1 MHRRLAPAA
10 ENGAGRG
17 VSHENCTDA
26 TFPLQ
31 MPVAI
36 LSPHT
41 LWVTFFSI
49 QVAEL
54 RSHLRLV
61 QRESDGWQARSQAL
75 VDEKERLLANLEE
88 GGHPVLDH
96 MEQVVGKLREDFN
109 GKVRELLDVQNQM
122 MQQQIE
128 LRHRDERIKQLEG
141 EVEARDNTIASLRD
155 YVVDAGDFLARDKP
169 FM

>member
-1 MHRRLAPAA
+1 MRAAA
-10 ENGAGRG
+10 EGRRDGRYGHTTVHGRG
-17 VSHENCTDA
+17 QDFEGEGA
-26 TFPLQ
+26 
-31 MPVAI
+31 
-36 LSPHT
+36 
-41 LWVTFFSI
+41 
-49 QVAEL
+49 
-54 RSHLRLV
+54 R
-61 QRESDGWQARSQAL
+61 RESDGWQARSQAL

-109 GKVRELLDVQNQM
+109 GKVRELLEVQNQM